1 MWHNHRQS
9 VWGGPWKDLELLN
22 WQKLIGIKKSKRWWW
37 VKHFGAWGV
46 SGREEDPAA
55 GGRFDTLADVSPR
68 GCSCSCWLP
77 LHPTPTIW
85 VSPFFFSFCKLRS
98 TANHHLLRWIRPV
111 FRSRYR
117 HTHTRTRL
125 SFFCFSRAFVML
137 LARRLTSA
145 QTWQRLLSTDN
156 EAFVERR
163 QHLTPG
169 RLLFLYIYLRTLS
182 LNPFSFSSYTHTH
195 TRWVVFCDCIDPDVN
210 PTLWILFTFYVVKK
224 RRRRVLT
231 IDTHTHSFEG
241 ERDSYFN
248 DGDKDEIC
256 K

>member
-1 MWHNHRQS
+1 MNYFFISFNVDTSWLIRSNFFPGYRGVTQSSPKCVRWPVKRFGAAELAKIDWHQ
-9 VWGGPWKDLELLN
+9 
-22 WQKLIGIKKSKRWWW
+22 KSKRWWW

-125 SFFCFSRAFVML
+125 SFFLFCFSRL
-137 LARRLTSA
+137 LLCYWLVGWRRL
-145 QTWQRLLSTDN
+145 RLDSGFCRQITKLS
-156 EAFVERR
+156 
-163 QHLTPG
+163 
-169 RLLFLYIYLRTLS
+169 
-182 LNPFSFSSYTHTH
+182 
-195 TRWVVFCDCIDPDVN
+195 
-210 PTLWILFTFYVVKK
+210 
-224 RRRRVLT
+224 
-231 IDTHTHSFEG
+231 
-241 ERDSYFN
+241 
-248 DGDKDEIC
+248 
-256 K
+256 